1 MPLETFERLP
11 QEKRQR
17 IINAGIRAF
26 AKESYQDVRTEFL
39 TKECQISKGLLF
51 HYFGSKKEY
60 YLYCLK
66 IAMDRLTGETDSPKG
81 SDFYE
86 ILFDSMK
93 RKMDVCMAH
102 PDEMHMVNMA
112 SRDLSGEIASE
123 KNALLRS
130 YGTIIHL
137 ESAQTMKMAVS
148 KLNLKET
155 GNNSQTL
162 EALHL
167 YVNAVLNRYLLRYQ
181 QTPDLFFENR
191 ETIQKEM
198 KEYLD
203 LMLFGICE

>member
-17 IINAGIRAF
+17 IIDAGIRAF
-26 AKESYQDVRTEFL
+26 GQKSYQDVRTEFL

-66 IAMDRLTGETDSPKG
+66 ISMERLTGPTAPSVG
-81 SDFYE
+81 VDFYE

-93 RKMDVCMAH
+93 RKMEVCMLH
-102 PDEMHMVNMA
+102 PNETYMVNMA
-112 SRDLSGEIASE
+112 SRELSAEIAREKSE
-123 KNALLRS
+123 ILRN
-130 YGTIIHL
+130 YRAKIHM
-137 ESAQTMKMAVS
+137 ESAKTMKTAAAC
-148 KLNLKET
+148 LNLKESI
-155 GNNSQTL
+155 NYSLTL

-167 YVNAVLNRYLLRYQ
+167 YVNAVLNRYLLQYQ
-181 QTPDLFFENR
+181 QTPDRFFENR
-191 ETIQKEM
+191 DEIQKEM
-198 KEYLD
+198 RKYLD